1 MAFSRYSFIIKQM
14 LRKEHG
20 SVTPRPG
27 KLWQTDQPTKPTTDI
42 KIRALWG
49 NVRRHFFVCKL
60 KYLKA
65 LNIITLQNYLVMYEV
80 YTTNIFKLKDLRPNK
95 LACSLLPSCLNVF
108 LRQKFNGII
117 FSVCQHHQYKFSKNQ
132 FTSLSTH
139 VNKDLIGVRCPYWH
153 VWSDPGWCRNSR
165 RRWYCW
171 ILSKRDY
178 F

>member
-1 MAFSRYSFIIKQM
+1 M
-14 LRKEHG
+14 
-20 SVTPRPG
+20 
-27 KLWQTDQPTKPTTDI
+27 
-42 KIRALWG
+42 
-49 NVRRHFFVCKL
+49 CKL

-65 LNIITLQNYLVMYEV
+65 LNIITLQNYLVMYEVYTTNIFYLVMYEV

-132 FTSLSTH
+132 FTSLIGPRTSI
-139 VNKDLIGVRCPYWH
+139 IGVRCPYWH